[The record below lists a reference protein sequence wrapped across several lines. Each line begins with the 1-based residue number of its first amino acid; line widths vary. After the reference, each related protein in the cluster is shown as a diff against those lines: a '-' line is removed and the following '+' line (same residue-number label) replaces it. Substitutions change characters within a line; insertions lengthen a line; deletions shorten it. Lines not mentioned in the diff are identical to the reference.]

1 MDKDTCKM
9 DTGYLMV
16 MNEFQMSGLYGG
28 LLKQGYQRMDDLW
41 GTPMTQEISIGMENM
56 DTLWQSNVAGW
67 KITEFSHGGLVRW
80 KHHRTIAGGLCSK
93 PCLIAK
99 RLNCADR
106 C

>member
-1 MDKDTCKM
+1 M

-41 GTPMTQEISIGMENM
+41 GTPMIQEISIGMENM

-67 KITEFSHGGLVRW
+67 KITTSYDSKGVHLATDSRNM
-80 KHHRTIAGGLCSK
+80 ASYLCRGMQRV
-93 PCLIAK
+93 P
-99 RLNCADR
+99 R
-106 C
+106 

>member
-1 MDKDTCKM
+1 
-9 DTGYLMV
+9 
-16 MNEFQMSGLYGG
+16 
-28 LLKQGYQRMDDLW
+28 
-41 GTPMTQEISIGMENM
+41 MENM

-80 KHHRTIAGGLCSK
+80 KNNPTIAGGLCSK

-99 RLNCADR
+99 RLNYADR